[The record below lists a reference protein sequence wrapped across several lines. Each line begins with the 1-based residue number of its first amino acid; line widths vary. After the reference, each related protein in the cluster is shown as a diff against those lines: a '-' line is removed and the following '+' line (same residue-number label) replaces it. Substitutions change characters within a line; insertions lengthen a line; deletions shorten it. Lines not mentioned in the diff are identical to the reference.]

1 MKKNFQ
7 NTDEINEYLLKD
19 TTPFEY
25 CKQVITDML
34 AEIREYLT
42 GINCCKKFKPE
53 DFFSNRQCDVF
64 LKNRTRAEFTM
75 ETPLEALLLFDP
87 EDIEYVHF
95 SDSIPIMI
103 MQKDAHLYF
112 EDEDDLRFSA
122 FPSCCDLSTYLQ
134 SKDGCAFDSIR
145 GAFLRDEEYGKSIYE
160 NSYYRT
166 DHRYPFRI
174 YPEYSAHDVN
184 FTYFANATDGYIGAV
199 IAEQILL
206 SNLPESCSLL
216 YGKQDYESLVADAPI
231 PDESRTPIGDP
242 AFMKEANDWRKAL
255 FVKLKADLGKAFSRY
270 NPSERTAFSLLCYVY
285 IHSLLR
291 TAAAENFTIIDAVFT
306 DHLKKE
312 GKGFLDEPEAMLQ
325 EVETVC
331 HTDYFC
337 KPQYTETGTLFRYFQ
352 YAVWA
357 VVNSNSYLK
366 AISNILTLTAFS
378 HDTKLAVILTGIFAG
393 IYYQHYRIP
402 QEYLTNNR
410 YYGKFSA
417 AIIPFDHKVYRKY
430 ASFTQDEKNSYL

>member
-1 MKKNFQ
+1 
-7 NTDEINEYLLKD
+7 
-19 TTPFEY
+19 
-25 CKQVITDML
+25 
-34 AEIREYLT
+34 
-42 GINCCKKFKPE
+42 
-53 DFFSNRQCDVF
+53 
-64 LKNRTRAEFTM
+64 
-75 ETPLEALLLFDP
+75 
-87 EDIEYVHF
+87 
-95 SDSIPIMI
+95 
-103 MQKDAHLYF
+103 
-112 EDEDDLRFSA
+112 
-122 FPSCCDLSTYLQ
+122 
-134 SKDGCAFDSIR
+134 
-145 GAFLRDEEYGKSIYE
+145 
-160 NSYYRT
+160 
-166 DHRYPFRI
+166 
-174 YPEYSAHDVN
+174 
-184 FTYFANATDGYIGAV
+184 
-199 IAEQILL
+199 
-206 SNLPESCSLL
+206 
-216 YGKQDYESLVADAPI
+216 
-231 PDESRTPIGDP
+231 
-242 AFMKEANDWRKAL
+242 MKEANDWRKAL